1 MERLKELFKCSIV
14 ARRIF
19 GIPLLFLVFYYI
31 VQVNYQLDDCM
42 LHVMC
47 PRALARPL
55 AAAGNGTGTG
65 KKTAEETCRDWMKM
79 TFDENN
85 KNYATITK
93 LITFLLGFYVS
104 RIINQWWNKVCYYLD
119 FPTSNNKCVFPT
131 QVRAVPKVENPG
143 MVLSALTWEDA
154 NAKTEELT
162 SPAAVA
168 EAKKMVARYLT

>member
-14 ARRIF
+14 ARRIL

-31 VQVNYQLDDCM
+31 VQVNYQLDDWM
-42 LHVMC
+42 HVMC

-55 AAAGNGTGTG
+55 AAAGNGTETG

-104 RIINQWWNKVCYYLD
+104 RIINQWWNKVCYYLHQI
-119 FPTSNNKCVFPT
+119 TNVFSQPRSAPSRRWRT
-131 QVRAVPKVENPG
+131 QAWCSQPSPGRMRMPKRR
-143 MVLSALTWEDA
+143 S
-154 NAKTEELT
+154 
-162 SPAAVA
+162 SPLLRLLPRPRRWWPA
-168 EAKKMVARYLT
+168 T